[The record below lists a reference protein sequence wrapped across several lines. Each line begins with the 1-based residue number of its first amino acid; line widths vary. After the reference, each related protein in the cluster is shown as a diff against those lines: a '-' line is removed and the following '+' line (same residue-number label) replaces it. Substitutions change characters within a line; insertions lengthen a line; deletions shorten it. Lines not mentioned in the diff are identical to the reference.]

1 MAAKF
6 LVVAYWSALL
16 VALAYGLSLAVGHA
30 IGLPG
35 WSTALAANTAE
46 KVAVVGSL
54 TIGLVAPFALVA
66 SAGRGYLPPV
76 GFMFLI
82 VFLSQALSVLG

>member
-6 LVVAYWSALL
+6 VVVACWSAVL